1 MTQEQK
7 QFIIK
12 ALESGIPAIAKE
24 HIEAL
29 EEVAKVAE
37 AKQEELEG
45 VEGFHILDQ
54 RRHENIIRAIQ
65 GSCPYMADDIILPYD
80 AAVRAC
86 QAKFNENIKARE
98 AKEKAE
104 KESEYKEEEKKS
116 A

>member
-12 ALESGIPAIAKE
+12 ALQSGIPAIAQE
-24 HIEAL
+24 HIAAL
-29 EEVAKVAE
+29 EEVATIAE

-45 VEGFHILDQ
+45 AENFKILDP

-80 AAVRAC
+80 ADVRAC
-86 QAKFNENIKARE
+86 QAKFAENIKARE
-98 AKEKAE
+98 EKEKAAE
-104 KESEYKEEEKKS
+104 AKQSKKKS

>member
-7 QFIIK
+7 QFITM

-29 EEVAKVAE
+29 EEVARIAE
-37 AKQEELEG
+37 AKQEELKGAES
-45 VEGFHILDQ
+45 FQLLDL

-65 GSCPYMADDIILPYD
+65 GSCPFMANDILPPYD

-86 QAKFNENIKARE
+86 QAKFDENIKARE

-104 KESEYKEEEKKS
+104 KEVEGKEEKKS